1 MKQCLKDIGEKAIK
15 AYSETI
21 REQWVLDWPGQIV
34 LSGSQ
39 THWTTE
45 VSAAISKGTQGAS
58 VDLILY
64 ISAGFDLVSNLLL
77 KKVLVDV

>member
-15 AYSETI
+15 AYSKTV

-39 THWTTE
+39 THWTAE
-45 VSAAISKGTQGAS
+45 VSAAISEGTH
-58 VDLILY
+58 DC
-64 ISAGFDLVSNLLL
+64 
-77 KKVLVDV
+77 